1 MQVDDTAQFKTLL
14 EPRGRVGRHKGDY
27 CVSTYEAAK
36 YDAIDFRISLSATM
50 ESSKPGVSIRVT
62 GTPST

>member
-1 MQVDDTAQFKTLL
+1 MIPLSLKPFSNL
-14 EPRGRVGRHKGDY
+14 EDVVVEYKGDN
-27 CVSTYEAAK
+27 CVNTHEAAK
-36 YDAIDFRISLSATM
+36 YDAIDLRMSLSATM